1 MKSDSFQMNLHHH
14 CGGGDGGGDDD
25 DDDDDDDVIDIVAV
39 SSWALLTASVLR
51 VLPITPPLY
60 L

>member
-1 MKSDSFQMNLHHH
+1 VKSDSFQMNLHHH

>member
-1 MKSDSFQMNLHHH
+1 MNLHHH

-60 L
+60 LWP

>member
-1 MKSDSFQMNLHHH
+1 VKSDSFQMNLHHH
-14 CGGGDGGGDDD
+14 CGGGDGGGDD